1 MPDTEASTPGDID
14 QLVNLFANKF
24 KKLRLQNEEA
34 LPISRYERRS
44 NLLESIEREELLF
57 NAVDVSMLPDR
68 GEKIIKRIENLRTL
82 LAKLDEKI
90 ANDEPPTP
98 TFGGEGEREKERER
112 EEDHLEHSVK
122 NEGSVQAD
130 AEELKEKEGGMED
143 VNKNTK
149 ENKEEVVGKEQGE
162 ESKTDDAS
170 RNSQVVDNDDVV
182 LKDGEQEGKKK
193 SNELDVLID
202 KVTGRLEGLK
212 LHSKNELPPPSLEY
226 LQKQEEMRMIGQVGK
241 LELEM
246 RRKEGKKSTIQLSVE
261 ESIKLCKVAFHLSLF
276 YSLKI
281 TFHSIKKSSTE
292 PKSA

>member
-44 NLLESIEREELLF
+44 NLLESIEREELLL

-122 NEGSVQAD
+122 KEGSVQVD

-162 ESKTDDAS
+162 ESKTDDAA

-182 LKDGEQEGKKK
+182 LKDGKQEGKKK

>member
-34 LPISRYERRS
+34 LPISRYERRP

-68 GEKIIKRIENLRTL
+68 GEKIIERIENLRTL

-98 TFGGEGEREKERER
+98 TFGGEAERERER

-122 NEGSVQAD
+122 KEGSVQVD

-162 ESKTDDAS
+162 ESKTDDRS
-170 RNSQVVDNDDVV
+170 EEHTS
-182 LKDGEQEGKKK
+182 
-193 SNELDVLID
+193 EL
-202 KVTGRLEGLK
+202 
-212 LHSKNELPPPSLEY
+212 
-226 LQKQEEMRMIGQVGK
+226 Q
-241 LELEM
+241 
-246 RRKEGKKSTIQLSVE
+246 
-261 ESIKLCKVAFHLSLF
+261 
-276 YSLKI
+276 
-281 TFHSIKKSSTE
+281 
-292 PKSA
+292 